1 MRTLHSSPLGGHSGQ
16 LACVQRIKPL
26 FYWPHMKQDV
36 IQLVRQCDVCQRN
49 KPEHV
54 LYPGLPQPLPIPQQS
69 WSHISMDFIEK
80 LPLSDGK
87 DTIMVVVDR
96 LTKFAHFITL
106 SRPFSATTVA
116 HVFLEQIFKLH
127 GLPASIVSDRDT
139 IFTSIFWQT
148 IFKTLGV
155 SLHYSTAY
163 HPQSDGQTERVN
175 QCLETYL
182 RCFTCDKPTNW
193 SRWIPMAEYWY
204 NTSFHTS
211 LAMTPFEA
219 LYGVKPVPI
228 PLGPYVDSI
237 IPAAVDMVQQ
247 HAAVMQN
254 LKEHLVK
261 AQHRIKQ
268 FADLHRSERTFQVG
282 DMVFLKL
289 QPYKQQTTAVRA
301 CLKLCSKLDPMRF
314 WNALAMSPT
323 SSSCLLNPRFTR
335 SSMYHCSSAVLVPIR
350 FPPLLFLCGMIRIVV
365 PCVLRIYCSAV
376 SSTEI
381 SIRSPNG
388 LSSGQGFHLRKH
400 HGRIRCSSR
409 VSFLNSSLED
419 KACHEGEGSCQ
430 HPILFY
436 FYWFNSFVPNKGNDC
451 RFVAIS
457 WN

>member
-301 CLKLCSKLDPMRF
+301 CLKLCSKYFGPYEILERIGNVAYKLKLPPESKIHPVF
-314 WNALAMSPT
+314 HVS
-323 SSSCLLNPRFTR
+323 LLKR
-335 SSMYHCSSAVLVPIR
+335 
-350 FPPLLFLCGMIRIVV
+350 
-365 PCVLRIYCSAV
+365 CVGSHSV
-376 SSTEI
+376 SSTPLPVWDDQDCCPLRPENI
-381 SIRSPNG
+381 LQRRIIHRDQHQVTQWLVQWAGFSPEEA
-388 LSSGQGFHLRKH
+388 SW
-400 HGRIRCSSR
+400 
-409 VSFLNSSLED
+409 ED
-419 KACHEGEGSCQ
+419 QMFIQSQFPEFQ
-430 HPILFY
+430 P
-436 FYWFNSFVPNKGNDC
+436 
-451 RFVAIS
+451 
-457 WN
+457 